1 MEISTVLHFRV
12 DLTQAR
18 QNAPPARSAPV
29 AAPPPTNASRRS
41 QPRAFP
47 RIPTT
52 TPAGEP
58 ASSRLR
64 SPRPSRPR
72 PLPIHRSP
80 HGRGPLCARRRPAP
94 HERVAA
100 IATPCLPTH
109 PHTTPAGEPASSR
122 LRSPRPSRPRPLPIH
137 RSPHGP
143 GPLCAR
149 RRPAPHERVA
159 AIATPC
165 LPTHPHTTPAGEPAS
180 SRLRSPRPS
189 RPRPL
194 PIHRS
199 PHGPGPLCAR
209 RRPAPHERVA
219 AIATPCLPTHPHH
232 DPCRRARQFTSPFS
246 PSLPSQTPPN
256 PSLPARPRP
265 ALRPSSS
272 CPPRTRRG
280 DRNPVPSHAS
290 PPRPLPASPPVHVS
304 VLPVPPVPDPSQS
317 IAPRTA
323 PARSAPVVVL
333 PPTNASRRSQPRAFP
348 RIPTR
353 PLPASPPV
361 HVSVLPV
368 PPVPDPSQSI
378 APRTG
383 AARSAPVVV
392 LPPTN
397 ASRRSQPRAFPRI
410 PTTTPAGEPASSR
423 LRSPR
428 PSRPRPLPIHRSPHG
443 RGPLCTRRRPAP
455 HERVAAIATPCLPTH
470 PHHDPCRRARQFT
483 SPFSPSLPS
492 QTPPNPSLPARPRP
506 ALHPSSSCPPRTRRG
521 DRNPVPSHASPPR
534 PLPASPPVHVS
545 VLPVPP
551 VPDPSQSIAPRTAPA
566 RSAPV
571 VVLPPTNASRRS
583 QPRAFPRIPTTTPAG
598 EPASSRLRSPRP
610 SRPRPLPIHRS
621 PHGPGPLCARRPRP
635 PPTNASRPSQAPL
648 ASHASPHDPCR
659 RSASSRP

>member
-1 MEISTVLHFRV
+1 MEKKGGGLRTNNGQSAASSFNWPSARAAVRLGEAAAPAQGEARHAVSTASSVRGTRRAHRGLSTVGIPNNSVLR
-12 DLTQAR
+12 LGGEPGPA
-18 QNAPPARSAPV
+18 APAPV
-29 AAPPPTNASRRS
+29 APPPPHERIASIAS
-41 QPRAFP
+41 SPSFP
-47 RIPTT
+47 RIPT
-52 TPAGEP
+52 
-58 ASSRLR
+58 
-64 SPRPSRPR
+64 
-72 PLPIHRSP
+72 
-80 HGRGPLCARRRPAP
+80 
-94 HERVAA
+94 
-100 IATPCLPTH
+100 
-109 PHTTPAGEPASSR
+109 
-122 LRSPRPSRPRPLPIH
+122 
-137 RSPHGP
+137 
-143 GPLCAR
+143 
-149 RRPAPHERVA
+149 
-159 AIATPC
+159 
-165 LPTHPHTTPAGEPAS
+165 
-180 SRLRSPRPS
+180 
-189 RPRPL
+189 
-194 PIHRS
+194 
-199 PHGPGPLCAR
+199 
-209 RRPAPHERVA
+209 
-219 AIATPCLPTHPHH
+219 
-232 DPCRRARQFTSPFS
+232 
-246 PSLPSQTPPN
+246 
-256 PSLPARPRP
+256 
-265 ALRPSSS
+265 
-272 CPPRTRRG
+272 
-280 DRNPVPSHAS
+280 
-290 PPRPLPASPPVHVS
+290 RPLPASPPVHVS

-443 RGPLCTRRRPAP
+443 RGPLCARRRPAP

-506 ALHPSSSCPPRTRRG
+506 ALRPSSSCPPRTRRG

-621 PHGPGPLCARRPRP
+621 PHGPGPLCARRRPAPHERVAAIATPCLPTHPHHDPCRRARQFTSPFSPSLPSQTPPNPSLPARARPALRPSSSCPPRTRRGDRNPVPSHASPPRP
-635 PPTNASRPSQAPL
+635 PPTPIGGAPTPTAVRGACTHCGGNEPAISTAFSFGGGPCPGWGPRAGLGAAGVWQRVGRLQLQVPSCLARKPVPWWLAGHSGFGGRRPAT
-648 ASHASPHDPCR
+648 R
-659 RSASSRP
+659 GVVASS